1 MSIKEMTSHFD
12 DKLQHITNKYGMFLL
27 ESSIGLIYI
36 WFGALKFF
44 PGLSPAEKLAGET
57 LSVIVFHSI
66 DQQLLLWGLAI
77 MELIIG
83 ISLLFRSRSRIVISL
98 VFLHM
103 AGTLLPFFF
112 FPDLAFNNPPF
123 GFSIIGQY
131 IMKNLVIICAL
142 IIIYSKKRS

>member
-1 MSIKEMTSHFD
+1 MSIKELTYHFD
-12 DKLQHITNKYGMFLL
+12 DKLHHISNKYGMILL

-44 PGLSPAEKLAGET
+44 PGLSPAEKLAGDT

-66 DQQLLLWGLAI
+66 DQQLLLWGLAAI
-77 MELIIG
+77 ELLIG
-83 ISLLFRSRSRIVISL
+83 CCLLFRSRSRLIIFL

-103 AGTLLPFFF
+103 AGTLLPLFI
-112 FPDLAFNNPPF
+112 FPDLVFNKPPF

-142 IIIYSKKRS
+142 IIVYSKKCP

>member
-1 MSIKEMTSHFD
+1 MKKLTRQFD
-12 DKLQHITNKYGMFLL
+12 DRLYNISNKHGMFLL

-36 WFGALKFF
+36 WFGSLKFF
-44 PGLSPAEKLAGET
+44 PGLSPAEKLAGDT

-66 DQQLLLWGLAI
+66 DQQLLLWGLASI
-77 MELIIG
+77 ELLIG
-83 ISLLFRSRSRIVISL
+83 ACLLFRARSRPVIFL

-103 AGTLLPFFF
+103 AGTLLPLFI
-112 FPDLAFNNPPF
+112 FPELVFNTPPF

-142 IIIYSKKRS
+142 IIIYSSRRP